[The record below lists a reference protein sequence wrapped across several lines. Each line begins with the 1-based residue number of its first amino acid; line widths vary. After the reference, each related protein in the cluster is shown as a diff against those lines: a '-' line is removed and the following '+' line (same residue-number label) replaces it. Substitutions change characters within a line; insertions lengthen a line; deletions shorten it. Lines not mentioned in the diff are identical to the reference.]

1 MITFNLETTQMT
13 NLKLILFLSLVL
25 QDEVV
30 ELSLLM
36 LNVNGWGSLDK

>member
-36 LNVNGWGSLDK
+36 LNVNG

>member
-1 MITFNLETTQMT
+1 MLGLVAWFGYLTTQMT
-13 NLKLILFLSLVL
+13 NLKLILFVSLVL

-36 LNVNGWGSLDK
+36 LSVNG

>member
-13 NLKLILFLSLVL
+13 KLILFLSLVL

-30 ELSLLM
+30 ELSLL
-36 LNVNGWGSLDK
+36 NVNG